1 MSTRS
6 RIAVELEDGK
16 VLSVYCHWDGY
27 PEGVGSD
34 LINMFPNG
42 SDTSDVI
49 EYIKE
54 GDRSTVDMSY
64 KEKRDEDSPNDIV
77 DSANTFFKGDIEEYG
92 YLYTS
97 DEEWIVKSAGNINEA
112 ESLLEVLED
121 IED

>member
-27 PEGVGSD
+27 IEGVGLD

-42 SDTSDVI
+42 SDISDVI

-64 KEKRDEDSPNDIV
+64 KEMRDEDSPNDIV
-77 DSANTFFKGDIEEYG
+77 DSANVFFEGDIQEYG
-92 YLYTS
+92 YLYS
-97 DEEWIVKSAGNINEA
+97 SNKEWMVKAGSTDPLRLAN
-112 ESLLEVLED
+112 LT
-121 IED
+121 